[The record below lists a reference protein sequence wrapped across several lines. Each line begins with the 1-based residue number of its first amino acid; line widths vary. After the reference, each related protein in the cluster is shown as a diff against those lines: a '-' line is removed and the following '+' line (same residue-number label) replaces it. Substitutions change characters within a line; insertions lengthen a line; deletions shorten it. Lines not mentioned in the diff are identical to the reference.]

1 VVRFSLTA
9 ALAAALAL
17 FAGCAPA
24 PSAPSGKKTIVV
36 TYSILGSLVKDL
48 AGDQFDV
55 VVSMP
60 DGLDPHEWEP
70 SAKDI
75 ATLNKAS
82 LIVQNGL
89 NLEGGMEGVLAQA
102 AAAGVPIFTA
112 ADHITVRRVKE
123 GQGLPNGDADQAVG
137 AEDPHLWL
145 APQGM
150 KAVVTAL
157 AADLKNRFGTDLDA
171 RATDLGVRLD
181 ALDAEIRA
189 QVAQVPPAKRLLVTG
204 HESMGYFADAYGLT
218 LVGAIVPS
226 LTSQAEVS
234 ASDMAGLKKAIQGRP
249 VAVLFTEKGTPPKVA
264 EALAGEL
271 NLRVVEITTHALGSD
286 GTYFTCLRDL
296 AAAVLG
302 PLSAGP

>member
-1 VVRFSLTA
+1 MVRFSLA
-9 ALAAALAL
+9 ALMAALVL

-24 PSAPSGKKTIVV
+24 AAPSGKKTIVV

-60 DGLDPHEWEP
+60 NGLDPHEWEP

-75 ATLNKAS
+75 ATLNKAA
-82 LIVQNGL
+82 LIVRNGL
-89 NLEGGMEGVLAQA
+89 NLEGGMEGVLTQA
-102 AAAGVPIFTA
+102 ETSGVPMFTA

-137 AEDPHLWL
+137 AQDPHLWL
-145 APQGM
+145 DPRGM

-157 AADLKNRFGTDLDA
+157 AADLKSRFGTDLDA
-171 RATDLGVRLD
+171 RAADLGARLD
-181 ALDAEIRA
+181 ALDAEIRT
-189 QVAQVPPAKRLLVTG
+189 QVARVPEARRLLVTG
-204 HESMGYFADAYGLT
+204 HESMGYFADAYGMT

-234 ASDMAGLKKAIQGRP
+234 ASDMANLKKAIQGRP

-264 EALAGEL
+264 DALGAEL

-286 GTYFTCLRDL
+286 GSYFTFLRDL
-296 AAAVLG
+296 AAGVLG
-302 PLSAGP
+302 PLSDSP